1 MTDTPADPL
10 RTPLTELTGVR
21 WPVVQTGM
29 GWVAGPRLVTAVAEA
44 GGLGILASSTMT
56 LDELRRAVREVK
68 DRTGQPFG
76 VNVRADAADAAER
89 IGLIISE
96 RVRVASFALAPT
108 EALVRRLTGAGVVV
122 IPSVGARRHAEK
134 VAAWGADA
142 VIAAGRRGRRP
153 HRAGAHVRAA
163 ARRWSTPSGI
173 PVIGAGGFA
182 DGRGLVAALA
192 YGAAGIAMGTRF
204 LLTSDSTVPDAVK
217 QAYLASGVADT
228 VVTTQ
233 VDGVP
238 HRVLRTPF
246 VDGLETA
253 SGWRRLSRAA
263 ANANAFRRLSGA
275 SWRSMIAEGRG
286 MRGQGELTWSQLLMA
301 ANTPMLL
308 RAAMVDGRAD
318 LGVMSA
324 GQVVGRIDD
333 LPTAREVIEAVVQ
346 EARDV
351 LNRLASGS

>member
-1 MTDTPADPL
+1 
-10 RTPLTELTGVR
+10 
-21 WPVVQTGM
+21 
-29 GWVAGPRLVTAVAEA
+29 
-44 GGLGILASSTMT
+44 
-56 LDELRRAVREVK
+56 
-68 DRTGQPFG
+68 
-76 VNVRADAADAAER
+76 
-89 IGLIISE
+89 
-96 RVRVASFALAPT
+96 
-108 EALVRRLTGAGVVV
+108 
-122 IPSVGARRHAEK
+122 
-134 VAAWGADA
+134 
-142 VIAAGRRGRRP
+142 
-153 HRAGAHVRAA
+153 
-163 ARRWSTPSGI
+163 
-173 PVIGAGGFA
+173 VIGAGGFA

-217 QAYLASGVADT
+217 QVYLASGVADT
-228 VVTTQ
+228 LVTTQ

-238 HRVLRTPF
+238 HRVLRTRF

-253 SGWRRLSRAA
+253 SGWHRLVRAA

-286 MRGQGELTWSQLLMA
+286 MHGRGELTWSQLLMA

-324 GQVVGRIDD
+324 GQVVGRIED